1 MFVNLIKIFIFFFIL
16 YFIYNV
22 VKTILGVKNNFN
34 KAKREYNKK
43 TNIHKDKENDNDK
56 IIELDKDQ
64 YKVE

>member
-34 KAKREYNKK
+34 RAKREYEKK
-43 TNIHKDKENDNDK
+43 TNINKDNDNNK
-56 IIELDKDQ
+56 VIELDKDQ

>member
-1 MFVNLIKIFIFFFIL
+1 MFVNLIKIFVFFFIL

-22 VKTILGVKNNFN
+22 FKTIFGVKKNYNN
-34 KAKREYNKK
+34 AKREYQKK
-43 TNIHKDKENDNDK
+43 TNIHKDKDGEK